1 MQFDVSYSTNS
12 FYPDCIGLNGNGSR
26 VGGFAMGEYYYEL
39 LSKSNELSMRQ
50 KLARVN
56 DTEGMI
62 QKLVVNEAGTIDI
75 ISFRDMDECIR
86 DELQNMNAN
95 ALRKGKSES
104 CH

>member
-1 MQFDVSYSTNS
+1 
-12 FYPDCIGLNGNGSR
+12 
-26 VGGFAMGEYYYEL
+26 MGEYYYEL

-75 ISFRDMDECIR
+75 TSFRDMDECIR